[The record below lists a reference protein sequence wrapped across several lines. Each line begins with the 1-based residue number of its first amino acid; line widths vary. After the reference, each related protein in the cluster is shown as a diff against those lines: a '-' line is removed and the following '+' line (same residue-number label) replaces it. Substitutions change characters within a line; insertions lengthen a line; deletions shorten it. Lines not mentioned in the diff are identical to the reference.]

1 MLETPIRLEC
11 SYLLCPL
18 SGADISH
25 GKWRQLVRVMIITL
39 SDSLKFLPALVHVV
53 SVWFGHNQFTIY
65 LQNVIVEISLQ
76 SHRHVSAS
84 RIFFCMDT
92 CGMDLRPNSQ
102 PSNLTQAW
110 ESLMSHKGKVTR
122 GSAVV
127 LASSLPKLGMCQ
139 ETVELSHLE

>member
-1 MLETPIRLEC
+1 MLDTPIRLEC

-25 GKWRQLVRVMIITL
+25 GKWRQLVRVMVITL
-39 SDSLKFLPALVHVV
+39 SDTLKFLPALVLVV
-53 SVWFGHNQFTIY
+53 SVWFGDNQFTIY
-65 LQNVIVEISLQ
+65 LQNIIVEISLH

-92 CGMDLRPNSQ
+92 CAMDLRPESW
-102 PSNLTQAW
+102 PSNPTQVW

-122 GSAVV
+122 GSAVL
-127 LASSLPKLGMCQ
+127 LASWLPKVGMCL